1 MAENFR
7 DKKIE
12 EVIRELAAKFF
23 LEESSG
29 DGLITVT
36 RVKVTPDTK
45 QAKIFFTVYPPTKE
59 KAVFDFA
66 KRKRAEF
73 RHYMQENSRISR
85 LHFIDF
91 DIDLG
96 EKNRQLID
104 NISNEDQKRI
114 DNL

>member
-1 MAENFR
+1 MQNFR

-29 DGLITVT
+29 GGMITVT
-36 RVKVTPDTK
+36 RVTVTSDTK
-45 QAKIFFTVYPPTKE
+45 QAKIFFTVYPPEKE

-66 KRKRAEF
+66 KRKRSEF
-73 RHYMQENSRISR
+73 REYMQNNSRIAR
-85 LHFIDF
+85 LPFIDF

-104 NISNEDQKRI
+104 QISNRG
-114 DNL
+114 